1 MSNKPEELNQ
11 TSFDN
16 GGDEELREDR
26 GDFFEADEPAVADG
40 DNSSSGKSSDKPAD
54 AAEDV
59 AAEPGE
65 ASKAED
71 AEPED
76 AKANKRA
83 VPLDRFNEVNEQK
96 KLLEQQNEM
105 LRKLLEQQQG
115 QQPGDSQQQEPP
127 KQPAQDNPEEA
138 KQLRELRRQ
147 LKDALYADDEDKY
160 DEIQEQIDAINE
172 RRSRA
177 AVRAEL
183 EAREAQVQA
192 ERVRNEFASTA
203 QRMVEKF
210 PVLHAETGDPEA
222 IKKVVALRD
231 YYINADKLS
240 PAAALEKA
248 STEIG
253 ELYTGRVA
261 GAGDDKGAKDQRRA
275 AAIERGVREAN
286 DQPPPTA
293 QAGVGAR
300 AQAARL
306 NPEKM
311 SEREFN
317 ALPEEERARLRGDIV

>member
-1 MSNKPEELNQ
+1 MDNKPEELNQ
-11 TSFDN
+11 NAFDN
-16 GGDEELREDR
+16 GGDDELREDR
-26 GDFFEADEPAVADG
+26 GDFFEADESLEAA
-40 DNSSSGKSSDKPAD
+40 NEKPA
-54 AAEDV
+54 A
-59 AAEPGE
+59 
-65 ASKAED
+65 KAED
-71 AEPED
+71 EKPVDNAESPAD
-76 AKANKRA
+76 QGKKAGQDDGDEGSDS
-83 VPLDRFNEVNEQK
+83 VPVNRFHQVNERK
-96 KLLEQQNEM
+96 KLLEQENGL
-105 LRKLLEQQQG
+105 LRQQLEQATKGQPKQEQQQE
-115 QQPGDSQQQEPP
+115 QQAPAEQQSQ
-127 KQPAQDNPEEA
+127 DEA

-147 LKDALYADDEDKY
+147 LKDALYADDEEKY
-160 DEIQEQIDAINE
+160 EEIQEQIDAINE

-183 EAREAQVQA
+183 EVREAMVQA
-192 ERVRNEFASTA
+192 ERTRNEFANTA

-231 YYINADKLS
+231 YYINAEKLS

-253 ELYTGRVA
+253 ELYTGRS
-261 GAGDDKGAKDQRRA
+261 GGTDDKGTKDQRRA

>member
-1 MSNKPEELNQ
+1 MDNKPEELNQ
-11 TSFDN
+11 NAFDN
-16 GGDEELREDR
+16 GGDEELRQDR

-40 DNSSSGKSSDKPAD
+40 DNSSSGKASDKPDD

-65 ASKAED
+65 ASKADD

-96 KLLEQQNEM
+96 KLMEQQNEM

-115 QQPGDSQQQEPP
+115 QQSGDGQQQEPP
-127 KQPAQDNPEEA
+127 KQPAHDNPEEA

-177 AVRAEL
+177 TVRAEL
-183 EAREAQVQA
+183 EAREAMVQA
-192 ERVRNEFASTA
+192 ERTRNEFANTA

-261 GAGDDKGAKDQRRA
+261 GADDKGAKDQRRA

>member
-1 MSNKPEELNQ
+1 M
-11 TSFDN
+11 
-16 GGDEELREDR
+16 
-26 GDFFEADEPAVADG
+26 
-40 DNSSSGKSSDKPAD
+40 
-54 AAEDV
+54 
-59 AAEPGE
+59 
-65 ASKAED
+65 
-71 AEPED
+71 
-76 AKANKRA
+76 
-83 VPLDRFNEVNEQK
+83 PLDRFNEVNEQK

-115 QQPGDSQQQEPP
+115 QQPGDGQQQDTP

-261 GAGDDKGAKDQRRA
+261 GADDKGAKDQRRA

>member
-1 MSNKPEELNQ
+1 MDNKPEELNQ
-11 TSFDN
+11 NAFDN

-26 GDFFEADEPAVADG
+26 GDFFEADESAVTDS
-40 DNSSSGKSSDKPAD
+40 DNGSSGKASDKPAD
-54 AAEDV
+54 AAEDTNV
-59 AAEPGE
+59 EPGE
-65 ASKAED
+65 ASKADD

-115 QQPGDSQQQEPP
+115 QQPGDGQQQEPP

-261 GAGDDKGAKDQRRA
+261 GADDKGAKDQRRA

>member
-1 MSNKPEELNQ
+1 MDKPEELNQ
-11 TSFDN
+11 NAFDN

-26 GDFFEADEPAVADG
+26 GDFFEADESAVADG

-65 ASKAED
+65 SSKAED

-115 QQPGDSQQQEPP
+115 QQSGDSQQQEPP

-253 ELYTGRVA
+253 ELYTSRVA
-261 GAGDDKGAKDQRRA
+261 GADDKGAKDQRRA

>member
-1 MSNKPEELNQ
+1 MDNKPEEQNQ
-11 TSFDN
+11 NAFDN
-16 GGDEELREDR
+16 GGDGELREDR

-40 DNSSSGKSSDKPAD
+40 DNSSSGKASDKPAD
-54 AAEDV
+54 AAEDTN
-59 AAEPGE
+59 AKPGE
-65 ASKAED
+65 ASKADD

-115 QQPGDSQQQEPP
+115 QQPGDGQQQDTP

-147 LKDALYADDEDKY
+147 LKDALYADDEYKY
-160 DEIQEQIDAINE
+160 DDIQEQIDAINE

-177 AVRAEL
+177 TVRAEL
-183 EAREAQVQA
+183 EA
-192 ERVRNEFASTA
+192 ERVRNEFASTV

>member
-1 MSNKPEELNQ
+1 MDNKPEELNQ
-11 TSFDN
+11 NAFDN

-115 QQPGDSQQQEPP
+115 QQSGDGQQQEPS

-261 GAGDDKGAKDQRRA
+261 GADDKGAKDQRRA

>member
-1 MSNKPEELNQ
+1 MDKPEELNQ
-11 TSFDN
+11 NAFDN
-16 GGDEELREDR
+16 GGDDELREDR
-26 GDFFEADEPAVADG
+26 GDFFGADDSETLPEGKKDDGGNADDKKDDDAG
-40 DNSSSGKSSDKPAD
+40 DGTAKPDSDKAGDAD
-54 AAEDV
+54 
-59 AAEPGE
+59 
-65 ASKAED
+65 
-71 AEPED
+71 PED
-76 AKANKRA
+76 AKADKRA
-83 VPLDRFNEVNEQK
+83 VPLDRFNAVNEQK

-115 QQPGDSQQQEPP
+115 QQPGDGQQQDTP

-177 AVRAEL
+177 TVRAEL
-183 EAREAQVQA
+183 EAREAMVQA
-192 ERVRNEFASTA
+192 ERTRNEFANTA

-261 GAGDDKGAKDQRRA
+261 GADDKGAKDQRRA

>member
-1 MSNKPEELNQ
+1 MDNKPEELNQ
-11 TSFDN
+11 NAFDN

-40 DNSSSGKSSDKPAD
+40 DNSSSGKASDKPAD
-54 AAEDV
+54 AAEDTNV
-59 AAEPGE
+59 EPGE
-65 ASKAED
+65 ASKADD

-115 QQPGDSQQQEPP
+115 QQPGDGQQQDTP

-147 LKDALYADDEDKY
+147 LKDALYADNEDKY
-160 DEIQEQIDAINE
+160 DEIQDQIDAISE

-222 IKKVVALRD
+222 IKKVIALRD

-261 GAGDDKGAKDQRRA
+261 GADDKGAKDQRRA

>member
-1 MSNKPEELNQ
+1 MDNKPEELNQ
-11 TSFDN
+11 NAFDN

-26 GDFFEADEPAVADG
+26 GDFFEADESAVTDS

-71 AEPED
+71 AESED
-76 AKANKRA
+76 AKANRRA

-115 QQPGDSQQQEPP
+115 QQPGDGQQQDTP

-261 GAGDDKGAKDQRRA
+261 GADDKGAKDQRRA

>member
-1 MSNKPEELNQ
+1 MDKKPEELNQ
-11 TSFDN
+11 NAFDN

-40 DNSSSGKSSDKPAD
+40 DNSSRGKASDKPAD

-65 ASKAED
+65 ASNAED

-83 VPLDRFNEVNEQK
+83 VPLGRFNEVNEQK

-115 QQPGDSQQQEPP
+115 QQPGDGQQQEPP
-127 KQPAQDNPEEA
+127 KQPAHDNPEEA

-261 GAGDDKGAKDQRRA
+261 GADDKGAKDQRRA

>member
-1 MSNKPEELNQ
+1 M
-11 TSFDN
+11 
-16 GGDEELREDR
+16 
-26 GDFFEADEPAVADG
+26 
-40 DNSSSGKSSDKPAD
+40 
-54 AAEDV
+54 
-59 AAEPGE
+59 
-65 ASKAED
+65 
-71 AEPED
+71 
-76 AKANKRA
+76 
-83 VPLDRFNEVNEQK
+83 
-96 KLLEQQNEM
+96 
-105 LRKLLEQQQG
+105 
-115 QQPGDSQQQEPP
+115 
-127 KQPAQDNPEEA
+127 
-138 KQLRELRRQ
+138 RELRRQ

-160 DEIQEQIDAINE
+160 DEIQEQIDAIND

-192 ERVRNEFASTA
+192 ERVRNEFANTA

-261 GAGDDKGAKDQRRA
+261 GADDKGAKDQRRA

>member
-1 MSNKPEELNQ
+1 MSKPEELNQ

-26 GDFFEADEPAVADG
+26 GDFFEADESLESA
-40 DNSSSGKSSDKPAD
+40 NEKPA
-54 AAEDV
+54 A
-59 AAEPGE
+59 
-65 ASKAED
+65 KAED
-71 AEPED
+71 EKSVDNAESPAD
-76 AKANKRA
+76 QGKKASQDDGDEGSDS
-83 VPLDRFNEVNEQK
+83 VPVNRFHQVNERK
-96 KLLEQQNEM
+96 KLLEQENEL
-105 LRKLLEQQQG
+105 LRQQLEQATKGSQQKQDGEQQQEKPPAE
-115 QQPGDSQQQEPP
+115 QQSQ
-127 KQPAQDNPEEA
+127 DEA

-147 LKDALYADDEDKY
+147 LKDALYADDEEKY

-183 EAREAQVQA
+183 EALEAGRQA
-192 ERVRNEFASTA
+192 ERIRNEFASTA

-210 PVLHAETGDPEA
+210 PVLNAETGDPEA

-231 YYINADKLS
+231 YYINAEKLS

-253 ELYTGRVA
+253 ELYTGRS
-261 GAGDDKGAKDQRRA
+261 GGTDDKGTKDQRRA

>member
-1 MSNKPEELNQ
+1 MDKPEELNQ
-11 TSFDN
+11 NAFDN

-26 GDFFEADEPAVADG
+26 GDFFESDNVEEVA
-40 DNSSSGKSSDKPAD
+40 SDKPASQAVEDKPNESD
-54 AAEDV
+54 APKDDQGKKGAQDDNEEGSD
-59 AAEPGE
+59 
-65 ASKAED
+65 S
-71 AEPED
+71 
-76 AKANKRA
+76 
-83 VPLDRFNEVNEQK
+83 VPVNRFHQVNERK
-96 KLLEQQNEM
+96 KLLEQENEL
-105 LRKLLEQQQG
+105 LRQQLEQATKGQPNQEQQQEQPPTE
-115 QQPGDSQQQEPP
+115 QQSQ
-127 KQPAQDNPEEA
+127 DEA
-138 KQLRELRRQ
+138 KHLRELRRQ
-147 LKDALYADDEDKY
+147 LKDALYADDEEKY

-183 EAREAQVQA
+183 EALEAGRQA
-192 ERVRNEFASTA
+192 ERTRTEFASTA

-231 YYINADKLS
+231 YYINAEKLS

-253 ELYTGRVA
+253 ELYTGRSG
-261 GAGDDKGAKDQRRA
+261 GADDNGAKDQRRS

-286 DQPPPTA
+286 DQPPPTS

>member
-1 MSNKPEELNQ
+1 MSKPEELNQ

-16 GGDEELREDR
+16 GGDEELRQDR

-40 DNSSSGKSSDKPAD
+40 DNSSSGKASDKPAD

-96 KLLEQQNEM
+96 KLMEQQNEM

-115 QQPGDSQQQEPP
+115 QQSGDGQQQEPS
-127 KQPAQDNPEEA
+127 KQPAKDNPEEA

-183 EAREAQVQA
+183 DAREAQVQA

-261 GAGDDKGAKDQRRA
+261 GADDKGAKDQRRA